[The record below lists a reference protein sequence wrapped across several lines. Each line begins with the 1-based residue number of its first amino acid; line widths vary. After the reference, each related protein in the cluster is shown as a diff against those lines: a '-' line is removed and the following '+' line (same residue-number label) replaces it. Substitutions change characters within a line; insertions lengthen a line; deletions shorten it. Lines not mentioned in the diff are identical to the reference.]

1 MRKESAT
8 IRRCHSQ
15 LSALGLDSDAVFHR
29 SKLIL
34 KIYRD
39 VVWVL
44 SERVEELQEYAWD
57 LGKQDI
63 DTGLC
68 YLENFAPDIDLQ
80 DFEEK
85 VCCVVES
92 RMFVEIIDRALLRLR
107 KYPDRGELYYEILT
121 KQFIYRFN
129 STEKEMLEELFLFAK
144 LKNDAYRLE
153 LEPCCFSNVLKETV
167 FSYYDE
173 WKKRG
178 LRPEIEIPGERLHFM
193 GNEQALKRMIQ
204 NVIKN
209 GLDHGENKIGIRL
222 RRQEGMLCM
231 EISNQTDNPEQIDI
245 SRVFERFYKAD
256 GARSRTSSGLGLSIA
271 RELSVRMGGEMSAGI
286 RGSEFWIEAKFPEIQ
301 V

>member
-1 MRKESAT
+1 MADVIELSRGAGEPLTQFPYSFFTLNVRNSANKEGGTMRKESAT

-129 STEKEMLEELFLFAK
+129 STEKEMLEELNMERSVFYDRKKEAIYIFSVCLFGYAIPEVSEK
-144 LKNDAYRLE
+144 LPRL
-153 LEPCCFSNVLKETV
+153 
-167 FSYYDE
+167 
-173 WKKRG
+173 
-178 LRPEIEIPGERLHFM
+178 
-193 GNEQALKRMIQ
+193 
-204 NVIKN
+204 
-209 GLDHGENKIGIRL
+209 
-222 RRQEGMLCM
+222 
-231 EISNQTDNPEQIDI
+231 ISD
-245 SRVFERFYKAD
+245 
-256 GARSRTSSGLGLSIA
+256 
-271 RELSVRMGGEMSAGI
+271 
-286 RGSEFWIEAKFPEIQ
+286 
-301 V
+301 

>member
-1 MRKESAT
+1 MRKESAP

-15 LSALGLDSDAVFHR
+15 LLALGLDSDAVFHR

-129 STEKEMLEELFLFAK
+129 STEKEMLEELNMERSVFYDRKKEAIYIFSVCLFGYAIPEVSEK
-144 LKNDAYRLE
+144 LPRL
-153 LEPCCFSNVLKETV
+153 
-167 FSYYDE
+167 
-173 WKKRG
+173 
-178 LRPEIEIPGERLHFM
+178 
-193 GNEQALKRMIQ
+193 
-204 NVIKN
+204 
-209 GLDHGENKIGIRL
+209 
-222 RRQEGMLCM
+222 
-231 EISNQTDNPEQIDI
+231 ISD
-245 SRVFERFYKAD
+245 
-256 GARSRTSSGLGLSIA
+256 
-271 RELSVRMGGEMSAGI
+271 
-286 RGSEFWIEAKFPEIQ
+286 
-301 V
+301 

>member
-92 RMFVEIIDRALLRLR
+92 RMFVDIIDRALLRLKR
-107 KYPDRGELYYEILT
+107 YPDRGQLYYEILT

-129 STEKEMLEELFLFAK
+129 STEKEMLEELNMERSVFYDRKKEAIYIFSVCLFGYAIPEMLEK
-144 LKNDAYRLE
+144 LAPTNFRLNPDKVPTE
-153 LEPCCFSNVLKETV
+153 SLLHSDFAPAILATV
-167 FSYYDE
+167 AGM
-173 WKKRG
+173 RQ
-178 LRPEIEIPGERLHFM
+178 
-193 GNEQALKRMIQ
+193 NE
-204 NVIKN
+204 
-209 GLDHGENKIGIRL
+209 
-222 RRQEGMLCM
+222 
-231 EISNQTDNPEQIDI
+231 
-245 SRVFERFYKAD
+245 
-256 GARSRTSSGLGLSIA
+256 
-271 RELSVRMGGEMSAGI
+271 
-286 RGSEFWIEAKFPEIQ
+286 
-301 V
+301 

>member
-92 RMFVEIIDRALLRLR
+92 RMFVEI
-107 KYPDRGELYYEILT
+107 
-121 KQFIYRFN
+121 
-129 STEKEMLEELFLFAK
+129 M
-144 LKNDAYRLE
+144 
-153 LEPCCFSNVLKETV
+153 
-167 FSYYDE
+167 
-173 WKKRG
+173 
-178 LRPEIEIPGERLHFM
+178 
-193 GNEQALKRMIQ
+193 
-204 NVIKN
+204 
-209 GLDHGENKIGIRL
+209 
-222 RRQEGMLCM
+222 
-231 EISNQTDNPEQIDI
+231 
-245 SRVFERFYKAD
+245 
-256 GARSRTSSGLGLSIA
+256 
-271 RELSVRMGGEMSAGI
+271 
-286 RGSEFWIEAKFPEIQ
+286 
-301 V
+301 